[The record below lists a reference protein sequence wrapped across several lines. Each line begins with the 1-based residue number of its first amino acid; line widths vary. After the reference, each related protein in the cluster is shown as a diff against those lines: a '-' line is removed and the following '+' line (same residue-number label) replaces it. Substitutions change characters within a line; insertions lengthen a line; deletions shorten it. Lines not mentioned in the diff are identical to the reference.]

1 MDMKIKRGQ
10 ILRQLRLARQ
20 LTQNEA
26 AENFGISSQQTYQKY
41 ESGKTEP
48 PYDLLCDFADFYGVS
63 TDYLLGRTTVKRM
76 ATEETDPFADIDVA
90 ELEKRIIEK
99 YTALNEEMRAF
110 CIELFRQQTGVI
122 ITENGEV
129 KYESSQK
136 IQPKTYPIPTAAR
149 RGINGKYFSGN
160 TEYMT
165 EDEINAI
172 LNAEDGDE
180 DL

>member
-110 CIELFRQQTGVI
+110 CIDLFRQQTGII
-122 ITENGEV
+122 ITPNGEV
-129 KYESSQK
+129 QHEIPHPDIQISQNFIK
-136 IQPKTYPIPTAAR
+136 AIARNKDNPLREAPTPDQLA
-149 RGINGKYFSGN
+149 SL
-160 TEYMT
+160 TPVP
-165 EDEINAI
+165 EDS
-172 LNAEDGDE
+172 

>member
-1 MDMKIKRGQ
+1 MIKDNLKT
-10 ILRQLRLARQ
+10 LRESKG
-20 LTQNEA
+20 LTKKQVAQGVGINERA
-26 AENFGISSQQTYQKY
+26 YIAY
-41 ESGKTEP
+41 EYGERDVSTET
-48 PYDLLCDFADFYGVS
+48 LCKLADFYEVS
-63 TDYLLGRTTVKRM
+63 TDYLLGRTPVKQM
-76 ATEETDPFADIDVA
+76 ATEENDPFAGIDISAV
-90 ELEKRIIEK
+90 EKRIIEK
-99 YTALNEEMRAF
+99 YTALDKNMRAI
-110 CIELFRQQTGVI
+110 CIEAFRQLSGVI